1 MRWIPRDAR
10 LWLHILLL
18 LATLVTAS
26 AAGSRIAHNFH
37 HNLPAFRVEEDLL
50 AILDPIDHPA
60 LLLDGLPFALV
71 LLTILGAHEFGH
83 YYFCV
88 RYGLNASLPY
98 FLPAPTF
105 IGTFGAFIRIRSIIY
120 SRNDLFDVGI
130 GGPLAGFAVLVPC
143 LLIGLWNSRVI
154 PGIAERGDMIF
165 GQPLLLTAC
174 ETLIFPHNPAADLAL
189 HPIARAA
196 WVGLFATA
204 LNLLPI
210 GQLDGGHILYAW
222 FGERY
227 QRRGKFFLA
236 MLVPLGFFWWP
247 WWAWA
252 VILYWLGR
260 KHPYIHDDIGL
271 DRPRQRWALVAVLLF
286 ILCFMPAPF
295 RYAE

>member
-1 MRWIPRDAR
+1 LRWIPYDAR
-10 LWLHILLL
+10 LWLHGLLL
-18 LATLVTAS
+18 LATLLTTS
-26 AAGSRIAHNFH
+26 AAGARIAHNFH
-37 HNLPAFRVEEDLL
+37 HNLPAFRLEEDLL
-50 AILDPIDHPA
+50 AILDPIQHPE

-71 LLTILGAHEFGH
+71 LLLILGAHEFGH

-88 RYGLNASLPY
+88 RYHLNASLPY
-98 FLPAPTF
+98 FLPAPSF

-120 SRNDLFDVGI
+120 SRNDLFDVGVA
-130 GGPLAGFAVLVPC
+130 GPMAGFFVLVPC
-143 LLIGLWNSRVI
+143 LLVGLWNSRVI

-165 GQPLLLTAC
+165 GEPVLLVAFQA
-174 ETLIFPHNPAADLAL
+174 LIFPHTPSTDIAL

-227 QRRGKFFLA
+227 QRRSWIFLA
-236 MLVPLGFFWWP
+236 MLIPLGFFWWP
-247 WWAWA
+247 WWIWA
-252 VILYWLGR
+252 AILYRLGR
-260 KHPYIHDDIGL
+260 KHPYIHDETGL
-271 DRPRQRWALVAVLLF
+271 DRRRQQWAIAAVVLF